1 MTFPHTPYDTMPWW
15 QEASFWNLWGP
26 RALISRL
33 RGMPLPS
40 SEYQSEG
47 VPFEAMGAPH
57 PHPAT
62 QSSIEKK
69 VRENAEVLEKAPYG
83 YRPSIGFQAN
93 RLLSPVDG
101 PTYGIEMNTF
111 AKDTPTTP
119 NNPTRFNRE
128 YERRGEVVSNTG
140 TMAKS
145 NGVVQVA
152 TTALPIQS
160 TPLISATA

>member
-26 RALISRL
+26 RAIISRL
-33 RGMPLPS
+33 RGLPLPS
-40 SEYQSEG
+40 TEYQSEG

-57 PHPAT
+57 PHPGT
-62 QSSIEKK
+62 QSAIEKK
-69 VRENAEVLEKAPYG
+69 VRDNAEVLEKAPYG

-93 RLLSPVDG
+93 RLLSPVEG
-101 PTYGIEMNTF
+101 PTYGSDMNTF

-119 NNPTRFNRE
+119 NNPTRFTRE
-128 YERRGEVVSNTG
+128 YERRGGEAPQTE
-140 TMAKS
+140 TLEKS
-145 NGVVQVA
+145 NGVGHIAAPVLLV
-152 TTALPIQS
+152 QS